1 MARST
6 TGGGKR
12 VRVSQ
17 ETINDIKRL
26 GMTKALALA
35 GKNKGAFQDG
45 KVAEFA
51 EGVRRMY
58 GERRYQKAIDPNLG
72 KAKPAA
78 GKSPYGFQGMAG
90 KAGKTGPGAKT
101 VRKSTVSKPTAN
113 KPTAAQLASAS
124 ARAGV
129 KVTAMTPSR
138 SKAKTAS
145 QVAAEKKA
153 AAARAAAAKAAIKK
167 AGGRTA

>member
-1 MARST
+1 MARAT

-35 GKNKGAFQDG
+35 AKNKGATQEG
-45 KVAEFA
+45 LVAEFA

-78 GKSPYGFQGMAG
+78 SKSPYGFQGMPG
-90 KAGKTGPGAKT
+90 KAGKTGPGAK
-101 VRKSTVSKPTAN
+101 SVSRPTAN
-113 KPTAAQLASAS
+113 KPTSAQLASAS

-129 KVTAMTPSR
+129 KVTAMTPSK
-138 SKAKTAS
+138 SKAKTAA

-153 AAARAAAAKAAIKK
+153 AAARAAASKAAIKK

>member
-1 MARST
+1 MARAT

-35 GKNKGAFQDG
+35 GKNKGATQDG
-45 KVAEFA
+45 LVAEFA

-72 KAKPAA
+72 KAKPTA
-78 GKSPYGFQGMAG
+78 GKSPYGFSGMPG
-90 KAGKTGPGAKT
+90 KAGKPTTGAKT
-101 VRKSTVSKPTAN
+101 VARPAAN
-113 KPTAAQLASAS
+113 KATAAQVATAS

-129 KVTAMTPSR
+129 KVTAMTPSKP
-138 SKAKTAS
+138 KAKTAS
-145 QVAAEKKA
+145 QVAAEKKS
-153 AAARAAAAKAAIKK
+153 AAARAAASKAAIKK